1 MEITIMWGLGT
12 VLFMLVAAL
21 FWKVCELE
29 EDNLQL
35 WKALDS
41 ITEIMVKERMK
52 KELGKMQEVLRGVFG
67 NLNDKKDEPSAK
79 SKVSKKTENKGG
91 DKK

>member
-1 MEITIMWGLGT
+1 MEIALW
-12 VLFMLVAAL
+12 VLIVILFILVGSL
-21 FWKVCELE
+21 TGKFSVLE
-29 EDNLQL
+29 EDNLKL
-35 WKALDS
+35 WKSLDT
-41 ITEIMVKERMK
+41 ITDIMVKERMK
-52 KELGKMQEVLRGVFG
+52 KELGKMQEVLMGVFG